1 MILVDDTQQ
10 ALSALA
16 KKYRESLDLVMIGIT
31 GSNGK
36 TSTKDILCSLL
47 KRKYVT
53 QKTHGN
59 MNNEIGVPLTLLGLS
74 DATQVAIVEMGM
86 ENRYEI
92 DALTR
97 LVQPDIAVITNVGE
111 AHLENL
117 GSIENIA
124 RAKAEIV
131 HGLKENGVLLF
142 NGEQD
147 VLKLALWQEEL
158 PRGTTVKSFSHDERQ
173 DLFSYGDVTQDAG
186 GISFHCNL
194 LAQPASMNIYGKHQ
208 VMNALPCIYI
218 ARALGM
224 SEAQILEGLADIE
237 QTGLRCDLVA
247 LGAGYVLDDS
257 YKSNRQS
264 VLAALDTLCE
274 FDIPRRIAILSDM
287 LDMGDQA
294 VRIHYDVG
302 KALGRYPIDRVC
314 TYGEMS
320 RFIAQGAINAGVKD
334 VTHYETKEA
343 LQEAVLEELDAPCI
357 LLVKGSRGMQMD
369 SIVTYLKERRN
380 RQHE

>member
-1 MILVDDTQQ
+1 MILRSIETIIRMLDADFIEYKDMTRMVSGVCIDSRKCTQGNLYIPIIGAHFDGHDFAAQAIEQGAVAVLWQKDHPHPPQGAAVILVDDTQQ
-10 ALSALA
+10 ALSELA

-158 PRGTTVKSFSHDERQ
+158 PRGTTVKSFGHDERQ
-173 DLFSYGDVTQDAG
+173 DLFS
-186 GISFHCNL
+186 
-194 LAQPASMNIYGKHQ
+194 
-208 VMNALPCIYI
+208 ALHLHRP
-218 ARALGM
+218 
-224 SEAQILEGLADIE
+224 
-237 QTGLRCDLVA
+237 
-247 LGAGYVLDDS
+247 GAGHERSTDPG
-257 YKSNRQS
+257 R
-264 VLAALDTLCE
+264 T
-274 FDIPRRIAILSDM
+274 
-287 LDMGDQA
+287 
-294 VRIHYDVG
+294 
-302 KALGRYPIDRVC
+302 GRYRANRP
-314 TYGEMS
+314 
-320 RFIAQGAINAGVKD
+320 
-334 VTHYETKEA
+334 A
-343 LQEAVLEELDAPCI
+343 L
-357 LLVKGSRGMQMD
+357 
-369 SIVTYLKERRN
+369 
-380 RQHE
+380 